1 MQCIQQELNPSWS
14 LVTVWFRQHACWLHV
29 ASMKK
34 AGIASKNKE
43 DIVNKEKAYD
53 LIVPVCELHAGCS
66 KLESLGQ
73 CSQD

>member
-1 MQCIQQELNPSWS
+1 
-14 LVTVWFRQHACWLHV
+14 
-29 ASMKK
+29 MKK